1 MMMAARSNY
10 CSSTVKRIMSLEKF
24 GIGVIVVLLIT
35 GIHVWAA
42 EGETATKEDL
52 YYIVTAEG
60 EIVITGGPKRE
71 EIIIPARIDGMPVAG
86 IGENAFLDR
95 TDIETVTVSPGV
107 RYVGA
112 NAFAGCEMLKTVTL
126 AEGLQYIGEDAF
138 LGDGVLEEIWL
149 PESVAFVGE
158 NAFGNCTQLETIRFP
173 QAAHVDEY
181 AFEGSMWQDLRDQG
195 DFQIRGS
202 CLISAEGG
210 EGAVLA
216 IPYGVTKTVD
226 HPSESGYV
234 NAVIG
239 QYMAYG
245 DKIQYGEILLPETM
259 VRLGEGSFNRTKIDR
274 IIFPES
280 LREIGTFAFQD
291 AILDEVILPGGL
303 KTIDDWAFADAA
315 LTAIELPE
323 TLNEIGMGAFSGTDL
338 EEIVIP
344 GSDCYVGRYAF
355 DRCERLSNIVFEEG
369 ISIMS
374 VNICNYSNL
383 ERLQFPESLQVLEG
397 GQFFIPS
404 LRRIYI
410 PGGAAVTDDEKI
422 FRAYVENEVP
432 LVIYGQSGSRAEE
445 AAKAWGMEFV
455 EAASGD
461 EMP

>member
-1 MMMAARSNY
+1 MKSKIKCVMRFCFTMIMMWPVFCLSVAAIEEN
-10 CSSTVKRIMSLEKF
+10 
-24 GIGVIVVLLIT
+24 IGASVQEP
-35 GIHVWAA
+35 
-42 EGETATKEDL
+42 EGETETEEDL

-60 EIVITGGPKRE
+60 EIVITGGTDQS
-71 EIIIPARIDGMPVAG
+71 EIIIPAQIGGMPVAG
-86 IGENAFLDR
+86 IGENAFLGR
-95 TDIETVTVSPGV
+95 TDIETVTISPGV

-126 AEGLQYIGEDAF
+126 VEGLQYIGEGAF

-149 PESVAFVGE
+149 PDSVAFVGG
-158 NAFGNCTQLETIRFP
+158 NAFGNCTQLGTIRFP

-181 AFEGSMWQDLRDQG
+181 AFEGSLWQNLRDQG

-210 EGAVLA
+210 EGAVLE

-239 QYMAYG
+239 QYMVYG
-245 DKIQYGEILLPETM
+245 DKVQYGEILLPETM
-259 VRLGEGSFNRTKIDR
+259 VRLGDGSFNRAKIDR

-280 LREIGTFAFQD
+280 LREIGTFAFRD
-291 AILDEVILPGGL
+291 AILDEVILSGGL
-303 KTIDDWAFADAA
+303 KNIDDWAFADAA

-369 ISIMS
+369 ILTMS

-397 GQFFIPS
+397 SQFFIPS

-422 FRAYVENEVP
+422 FRAYAENEVP

-445 AAKAWGMEFV
+445 VAKAWGMEFV